1 MKKRQTHSI
10 ANFAFIAYL
19 YRDLNGPFLV
29 PQFEIRIY
37 VKLIVQFLNT
47 NDQLTHRLL
56 IYIYIYQCG
65 EETKSD

>member
-1 MKKRQTHSI
+1 MEKRQTHSM
-10 ANFAFIAYL
+10 ANFAFTVYL

-37 VKLIVQFLNT
+37 VKLSVQFLNT

-56 IYIYIYQCG
+56 IYIYIYI
-65 EETKSD
+65 